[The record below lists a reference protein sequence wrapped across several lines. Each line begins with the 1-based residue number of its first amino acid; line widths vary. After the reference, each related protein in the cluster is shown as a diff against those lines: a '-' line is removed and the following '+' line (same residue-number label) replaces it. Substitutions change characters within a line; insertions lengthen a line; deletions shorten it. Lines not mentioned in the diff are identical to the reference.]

1 MYIYTT
7 SSLCIN
13 ILWTFRFHVLAIVNC
28 AAMDIGVHVPFQIIL
43 LSGYMSRSEIAGSYN
58 NSVFSFLRNLHTVLH
73 SGYTNLH
80 SHQQYTRVPFLH
92 ILPTFVICVL
102 FDDSHSDRCEVISYC
117 GFNLHF
123 PLISDV
129 EHLFMCLL
137 ATCISSLEKCLFSSS
152 THFPRLD
159 VLINL
164 AIWGHKLVIL
174 IVL

>member
-1 MYIYTT
+1 
-7 SSLCIN
+7 
-13 ILWTFRFHVLAIVNC
+13 
-28 AAMDIGVHVPFQIIL
+28 
-43 LSGYMSRSEIAGSYN
+43 MSRSEIAGSYN
-58 NSVFSFLRNLHTVLH
+58 NSVFSFLRNLHTVFH

-92 ILPTFVICVL
+92 ILPTLVICVL